1 MMFCVNN
8 NKYVTN
14 TCNIGNIA
22 MLLAF
27 TLCGGIVITA
37 NVCSAYQS
45 FIVNNNNTATPG
57 VAMYYHD
64 ITNGNRNNTKSVGLM
79 YQDAMYDS
87 SSGAFVGI
95 NQGYSLSTNQLNFTT
110 NEVFFLTDDSVISV
124 VNNIFILSATGNY
137 QKYTGGTLD
146 WKVIQLDPDYVS
158 KITVTAPRDDD
169 D

>member
-87 SSGAFVGI
+87 SSMWCLRW
-95 NQGYSLSTNQLNFTT
+95 NQSR
-110 NEVFFLTDDSVISV
+110 
-124 VNNIFILSATGNY
+124 IFPLYKPTKLHH
-137 QKYTGGTLD
+137 Q
-146 WKVIQLDPDYVS
+146 
-158 KITVTAPRDDD
+158 
-169 D
+169 